1 MAFLLFIAVITA
13 ISALLLKPLSKTHR
27 FALVF
32 LIPIVSTILFAVV
45 AAWVDSPFYAGMAI
59 RKGLLAIIL
68 SGLVLNY
75 IFLRKV
81 GEKPSTGW
89 IVVVS
94 ILVCGRLLIDY
105 LAF

>member
-1 MAFLLFIAVITA
+1 MVFLLFIAVITA
-13 ISALLLKPLSKTHR
+13 ISATLLKPLSKTHR

-32 LIPIVSTILFAVV
+32 LVPIVSTVLFAVV

-59 RKGLLAIIL
+59 RKGLLAIIM

-75 IFLRKV
+75 VFLRKR
-81 GEKPSTGW
+81 GEKPSVGW

-94 ILVCGRLLIDY
+94 ILFCGRLLIDY

>member
-32 LIPIVSTILFAVV
+32 LTPIVSTILFAVV

-81 GEKPSTGW
+81 GVKPSTGW